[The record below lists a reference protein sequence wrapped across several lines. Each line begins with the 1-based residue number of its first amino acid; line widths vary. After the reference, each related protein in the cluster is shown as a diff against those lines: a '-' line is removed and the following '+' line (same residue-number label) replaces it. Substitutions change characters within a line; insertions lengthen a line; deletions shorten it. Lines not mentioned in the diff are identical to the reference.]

1 MLFLIIWIDD
11 DDDGYVLIMLI
22 IDEDDD
28 DDGVK
33 WNETNKFFLM
43 IEKKTM
49 KWNDDRLCG
58 RMILDSFFWKIFLIF
73 KMVKKE
79 KKTADDDDNF

>member
-43 IEKKTM
+43 IEKTM

-58 RMILDSFFWKIFLIF
+58 RMIFDSFFWKIFLIF